1 MSNDKTSNYGIPFLC
16 VIIFCTI
23 GLFTIVY
30 GLVAGVV
37 GVIVGLLVAIL
48 IVLER
53 ILNILNREYK
63 SKN

>member
-1 MSNDKTSNYGIPFLC
+1 MSNDKISNYGIPFLC

-30 GLVAGVV
+30 GLIV

-53 ILNILNREYK
+53 ILNILNKEYK